1 MEAITRHMSSRRFY
15 NMGYSSGVFSI
26 LAQGGI
32 ALIVNYIVGFYG
44 YVRYSIKIH
53 RYELVSM
60 LIIIVMI
67 LITSIF
73 HYTFIMMILLAYGYA
88 LLADRAIK

>member
-1 MEAITRHMSSRRFY
+1 MESITRHMSSKRFY
-15 NMGYSSGVFSI
+15 NMGYSSGLFSI

-32 ALIVNYIVGFYG
+32 ALLANYIIGFLG
-44 YVRYSIKIH
+44 YIRYSIKIH

-60 LIIIVMI
+60 LIIIIMI

-73 HYTFIMMILLAYGYA
+73 HYTFIMMIFLAYGYA
-88 LLADRAIK
+88 LLANRSIK